1 MLTPQEIDQALSLQ
15 LITGGEIFY
24 ITENIREQIVENFRK
39 LNLVEE
45 KEWSARQYK
54 KELENIISDLR
65 EAIVLRDWELIEL
78 TLNCALKIIK

>member
-45 KEWSARQYK
+45 KEWTEYY
-54 KELENIISDLR
+54 L
-65 EAIVLRDWELIEL
+65 
-78 TLNCALKIIK
+78 